1 MADAGLPLQ
10 KALYALLTGALAPV
24 PVFDDVPPETPATYV
39 TIGDVVSADDG
50 DKTAQGQEHAATV
63 HVWSKGG
70 TRGREAVK
78 TVLASIYDAL
88 HQQEAALEIE
98 GHKTVMVICE
108 ASDSLRGADG
118 VLWQGIAR
126 YRVLTESE

>member
-10 KALYALLTGALAPV
+10 KALYALLTEMLAPV
-24 PVFDDVPPETPATYV
+24 PVYDDVPPDTPTTYV

-50 DKTAQGQEHAATV
+50 DKTAQGQEHVAAIF
-63 HVWSKGG
+63 VWSKGD

-88 HQQEAALEIE
+88 HEQEAALAIE
-98 GHKTVMVICE
+98 GHTTVMVICE
-108 ASDSLRGADG
+108 ASDSVRTADPA
-118 VLWQGIAR
+118 LWSGIAR
-126 YRVLTESE
+126 YRVLTESQ